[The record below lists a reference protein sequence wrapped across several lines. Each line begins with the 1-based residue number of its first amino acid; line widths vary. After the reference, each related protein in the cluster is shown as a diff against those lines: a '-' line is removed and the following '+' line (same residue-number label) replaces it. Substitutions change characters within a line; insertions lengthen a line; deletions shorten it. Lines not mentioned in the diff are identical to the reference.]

1 MFEATLHKGW
11 LRQGWICY
19 NYWQTERARGTL
31 KRLGS
36 LQSSTLTDNV
46 TLTYPPDPI
55 PSPYYRLFFS
65 LEGTGCTVTSRNEIS
80 RTGRPHGSH
89 HHFLAWFTIISLSDI
104 IGWIRGHSPSFFFR
118 SPLRG
123 WAHEQWNSRR
133 IVPWRLNCDSNRR
146 MARVCA
152 QRSVSTWL

>member
-19 NYWQTERARGTL
+19 NYWQTERVRGTL

-36 LQSSTLTDNV
+36 LQSSTLMDNV
-46 TLTYPPDPI
+46 TLTYLPGPI
-55 PSPYYRLFFS
+55 PSPYHRPFFS
-65 LEGTGCTVTSRNEIS
+65 LEGAGCMVTSKWNFSS
-80 RTGRPHGSH
+80 RTATRLSPPLSCLVHDNLVIRYYRVDPWPLSLLL
-89 HHFLAWFTIISLSDI
+89 FPFT
-104 IGWIRGHSPSFFFR
+104 PT
-118 SPLRG
+118 RG

-152 QRSVSTWL
+152 QRSVSTWP